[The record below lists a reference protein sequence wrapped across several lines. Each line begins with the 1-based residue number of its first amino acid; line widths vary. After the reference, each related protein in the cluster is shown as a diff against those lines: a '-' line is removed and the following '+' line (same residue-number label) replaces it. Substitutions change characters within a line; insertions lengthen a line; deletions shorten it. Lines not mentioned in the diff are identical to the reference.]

1 LVLESTSAGFSFHGS
16 GCIDRLTTN
25 PASPFHSLTRLN
37 WREDSGRKGS
47 IQIQMNMKTGAIRYV
62 CVVRVLSTDITANK
76 VLYLCNS
83 RDVKHEYMV
92 SVGIHGTRF

>member
-1 LVLESTSAGFSFHGS
+1 
-16 GCIDRLTTN
+16 
-25 PASPFHSLTRLN
+25 
-37 WREDSGRKGS
+37 
-47 IQIQMNMKTGAIRYV
+47 MNMKTGAIRYV